1 MSRRRPPATGAGKAL
16 VAAVLM
22 LGAVAMP
29 PDCRAQPRPESADD
43 QSDARFVEMLR
54 REDPASAERYSAL
67 RDARTQAIAELQ
79 KAQAQYNGASPEF
92 KVVFLSQLKQAR
104 RKYAETSLALLDF
117 LEARDRRM
125 LATYE
130 NEIARLNGLLDE
142 RKRTRDELEQL
153 LRGN

>member
-1 MSRRRPPATGAGKAL
+1 VSRRRLWRSIHKAL
-16 VAAVLM
+16 LGAVLI
-22 LGAVAMP
+22 LGAVAVAT
-29 PDCRAQPRPESADD
+29 DSRAQPRPESGDD
-43 QSDARFVEMLR
+43 QSDGKFVEVLR
-54 REDPASAERYSAL
+54 REDPASAERYIAL

-79 KAQAQYNGASPEF
+79 KAQAQYNGAGSEL
-92 KVVFLSQLKQAR
+92 KVVFISQLKQAR

-125 LATYE
+125 VATFE
-130 NEIARLNGLLDE
+130 KEIARINGLLDE